1 MKQEELMEE
10 MRAIAEKYFDT
21 KDDPEQ
27 IPINKASA
35 DKLMRLDPH
44 SVTYRLVD
52 GHPVSWVI
60 VLPTTRA
67 LAQDFVAGK
76 INEHELFDLTEPQKI
91 YDALYF
97 CSAFTIPQYRRQGLA
112 EELNLEAYKNIPHTK
127 DCYCCCWPFSPEG
140 KRLAQ
145 DKAKKWGIDLI
156 FKK

>member
-1 MKQEELMEE
+1 MDQEKLMEE
-10 MRAIAEKYFDT
+10 MRTIAEKYFGT
-21 KDDPEQ
+21 LDDPEQ

-35 DKLMRLDPH
+35 DKLMKLDPH

-60 VLPTTRA
+60 VLPTSRT

-76 INEHELFDLTEPQKI
+76 ISEHELFDRTEPQEI

-97 CSAFTIPQYRRQGLA
+97 CSAFTILEYRRQGLA
-112 EELNLEAYKNIPHTK
+112 AALNREAYNKIPHTE
-127 DCYCCCWPFSPEG
+127 DCYYCCWPFSVEG
-140 KRLAQ
+140 ERLA
-145 DKAKKWGIDLI
+145 KEMANKWGIDLV